1 MATTIFPE
9 CLPVTNLGKN
19 SFSSPLNLSTI
30 PNDGLGDFVLDGTR
44 VLNRVELG
52 PAENCDDLV
61 SFEKAGPRERLFF
74 DPARTKAAI
83 VTCGGLCPGLNN
95 VIRSVFLELYHR
107 YGVRDVLGIRYGYQG
122 LNPETGEPPLRLTPE
137 IVDHIHTQGGT
148 ILGSSRGP
156 QEPATVVDFLQRQGV
171 QILFCVGGD
180 GTQRGAHQIAVEAQ
194 RRSAALAVVGIPK
207 TIDNDLPFVWRSF
220 GYSTALEKAREV
232 IDAAHIEARGAWNGI
247 GLVKLMGRDA
257 GFIAAGATLASQ
269 EVNFTLI
276 PEVGFPL
283 EGQQGLLETLKRRIV
298 ARQHAVVVV
307 AEGAGQHLIPG
318 DRTERDASGN
328 LRLHDAGLF
337 LKDRITAYFKAEGM
351 ACNLR
356 YLDPSYLIRSI
367 PANSDD
373 ALLCDALARN
383 AVHAAMAGKT
393 DVLVGLIH
401 SAFIHV
407 PLPMVAESKKR
418 LAPDGEMWM
427 GVLEA
432 TGQPHWCQEAGS
444 RQLVASGR
452 E

>member
-1 MATTIFPE
+1 MVTTPFPE
-9 CLPVTNLGKN
+9 CLPVASLGKGE
-19 SFSSPLNLSTI
+19 FPSPLNLSTI

-44 VLNRVELG
+44 VLNDIELG
-52 PAENCDDLV
+52 PGATCGNPMA
-61 SFEKAGPRERLFF
+61 FEKAGPRERLFF
-74 DPARTKAAI
+74 DPAQTRAAI

-95 VIRSVFLELYHR
+95 VIRSTFLELHHR
-107 YGVRDVLGIRYGYQG
+107 YGVREVLGIRYGYQG
-122 LNPETGEPPLRLTPE
+122 LNPETGKPPLRLTPE

-156 QEPATVVDFLQRQGV
+156 QDPAMVVDFLQQQGV

-247 GLVKLMGRDA
+247 GLVKLMGREA

-276 PEVGFPL
+276 PEVCFPL
-283 EGQQGLLETLKRRIV
+283 EGKRGLLETLKRRIA

-307 AEGAGQHLIPG
+307 AEGAGQHLIPD
-318 DRTERDASGN
+318 DRVERDASGN
-328 LRLHDAGLF
+328 LRLHDVGVF
-337 LKDRITAYFKAEGM
+337 LKNRITEYFKADGM
-351 ACNLR
+351 SCNLR
-356 YLDPSYLIRSI
+356 YLDPSYLIRSV

-393 DVLVGLIH
+393 DVLIGLIH
-401 SAFIHV
+401 TAFIHV
-407 PLPMVAESKKR
+407 PLPRVAESRKR
-418 LAPDGEMWM
+418 LSPAGELWM

-432 TGQPHWCQEAGS
+432 TGQPHWQEMVGGD
-444 RQLVASGR
+444 L
-452 E
+452 